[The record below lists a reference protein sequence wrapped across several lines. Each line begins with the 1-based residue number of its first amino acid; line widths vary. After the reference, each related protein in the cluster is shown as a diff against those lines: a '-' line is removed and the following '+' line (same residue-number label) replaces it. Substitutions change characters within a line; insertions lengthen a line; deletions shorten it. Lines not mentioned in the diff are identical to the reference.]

1 MSVIKFGETLS
12 LEQFAESV
20 IAIGDR
26 VTLVGE
32 GEPGIGKSSCA
43 KMIMSRLGDG
53 YEMAY
58 IDCQTLDLGDFA
70 MPYVEEVTLPDGT
83 TQRVTRFA
91 PNARFKLQTGKPVL
105 IVLDEIAKALKPVIN
120 VLLTLLL
127 ERRIA
132 DWYLP
137 AGSRVVAFTNLASDG
152 VGDYLAGHARNRV
165 ACVKIGKP
173 GTGFNPDGTLASAG
187 WGPWAVNA
195 GLDALL
201 IAFVRQ
207 NPDCMASYTDGEA
220 VLRDDRYGIWNP
232 NRPGACMTPRSLAL
246 CDPIIKSR
254 EALGH
259 DTTMALLAGTV
270 GHAGAAALMAFLT
283 VASKLPTWE
292 QIVNAPATAKLPDSS
307 DGAAC
312 CLLVLNAISRA
323 DAQTVAPWIEY
334 LTRLGKEWQALFCL
348 SMLKGDPN
356 DRNNPIVLKRQKV
369 AAGCRAFTDM
379 VRLNNWMV

>member
-1 MSVIKFGETLS
+1 MSVVKFGETIS

-20 IAIGDR
+20 IAVGDR

-43 KMIMSRLGDG
+43 KMIMNRLGDG

-70 MPYVEEVTLPDGT
+70 MPYVEEVAAADGT
-83 TQRVTRFA
+83 KHKVTRFA

-105 IVLDEIAKALKPVIN
+105 IVLDEIAKALKPVVN

-173 GTGFNPDGTLASAG
+173 GTGFNPDGSLASAG
-187 WGPWAVNA
+187 WAPWAVNS
-195 GLDALL
+195 GIDPTL
-201 IAFVRQ
+201 IAFVHQ
-207 NPDCMASYTDGEA
+207 NPACMASYTDGEA
-220 VLRDDRYGIWNP
+220 VLREDRYGIWNP

-259 DTTMALLAGTV
+259 DITMALLAGTV
-270 GHAGAAALMAFLT
+270 GHSGAAALMAFMT
-283 VASKLPTWE
+283 VVDKLPTWE
-292 QIVNAPATAKLPDSS
+292 QITNSPTTAKVPDGG
-307 DGAAC
+307 DAAAC

-323 DAQTVAPWIEY
+323 DEKTITPWVEY
-334 LTRLGKEWQALFCL
+334 LNRLAKEWQALFCL
-348 SMLKGDPN
+348 SMLKADPN
-356 DRNNPIVLKRQKV
+356 DRHNPIVMKRQKI
-369 AAGCRAFTDM
+369 AASCRAFVDI
-379 VRLNNWMV
+379 VRTNNWMV

>member
-1 MSVIKFGETLS
+1 MAVVKFGETVS

-20 IAIGDR
+20 IAVGDKL
-26 VTLVGE
+26 TLVGE

-43 KMIMSRLGDG
+43 KMIMNRLGSG
-53 YEMAY
+53 FEMAY

-70 MPYVEEVTLPDGT
+70 MPYVEEVEAADGT
-83 TQRVTRFA
+83 KHKVTRFA

-105 IVLDEIAKALKPVIN
+105 IVLDEIAKALKPVVN

-165 ACVKIGKP
+165 ACVRIGKP
-173 GTGFNPDGTLASAG
+173 GVGFNPDGTLASSG
-187 WGPWAVNA
+187 WAPWAVNA

-201 IAFVRQ
+201 IAFVKQ

-254 EALGH
+254 EVLGN

-270 GHAGAAALMAFLT
+270 GHAGAAAMMAFFT
-283 VASKLPTWE
+283 IADKLPTWE
-292 QIVNAPATAKLPDSS
+292 QITNTPTTAKVPEGGDA
-307 DGAAC
+307 AAC
-312 CLLVLNAISRA
+312 CLLVLSAISRA
-323 DAQTVAPWIEY
+323 DAQTITPWVEY
-334 LTRLGKEWQALFCL
+334 LKRLSKEWQALFCL

-356 DRNNPIVLKRQKV
+356 DPHNPVVQKRQKV
-369 AAGCRAFTDM
+369 ATSSRAFTDL
-379 VRLNNWMV
+379 VRTNNWMV